1 MPFKFAGRV
10 TAALKAHAAEV
21 APQGLAAYAKF
32 NGVMIGATKFGRR
45 TQAYLNGMPCSFMEL
60 EELLCKM
67 YREVFGDKDS
77 EDAPQ
82 LEMKSHPHTPVTR
95 GQKDFVKANPDAI
108 ALKPTLTTVQEFKTA
123 PPGTYNVA
131 GEAAG
136 YLSRMQI
143 MQYMHRDV
151 LERLHNSRTHH
162 RRRLVR
168 KAMDYSHAILSE
180 LFAITR
186 RYGCAVRI
194 SGAKVTIEDKPTRP
208 SVVKR
213 LDKLAR
219 IYTATYGVRGTM
231 DRIIKTK

>member
-82 LEMKSHPHTPVTR
+82 LEMKSHPHTPTTR

-108 ALKPTLTTVQEFKTA
+108 VAKPTITTVQEFKTA

-136 YLSRMQI
+136 YLSRMQMI
-143 MQYMHRDV
+143 HYMDKDV
-151 LERLHNSRTHH
+151 LARLTNSRIHH

-168 KAMDYSHAILSE
+168 KAMDYSHAILGE
-180 LFAITR
+180 MFAITR

-194 SGAKVTIEDKPTRP
+194 SGAKVTIENKPTRP
-208 SVVKR
+208 AVVKR